1 MDWLLYDRDLHHKSV
16 KSKTLTALYIKK
28 LSDDEF
34 ERNSKHSKSECKMDS
49 FYLAWRK
56 RISNMRN
63 SKSDAFGKM
72 PCNGNYQKFDLIK

>member
-1 MDWLLYDRDLHHKSV
+1 M
-16 KSKTLTALYIKK
+16 KK
-28 LSDDEF
+28 LSDDDF
-34 ERNSKHSKSECKMDS
+34 EKNSKHSKSEYKMGS

-72 PCNGNYQKFDLIK
+72 PCNNKYQKFDLIK